1 MPPNTRYTEPT
12 AGPPADRMLSA
23 TARVGGLVTPSL
35 GGGHLCKLTVLE
47 EATAPN
53 ARGAQLV
60 FCKTATSTRFYGGE
74 TARETYPDPFPP
86 VGSAIKTQ
94 TRPACPQHSDRQAQ
108 ARSRGCRPQRTEDI
122 VPDKPGIGRWL
133 EPGSRGRRIPF
144 VRLSG
149 VADRRGHPSAWQ
161 RAVWSQPA
169 PHEHG
174 EPPTGL
180 GCCTSDARL

>member
-1 MPPNTRYTEPT
+1 MPPNTRYTELT
-12 AGPPADRMLSA
+12 AGTPADETQSA

-60 FCKTATSTRFYGGE
+60 FCKTVTSTRFYVGE

-94 TRPACPQHSDRQAQ
+94 TRPACPQHSDRQT
-108 ARSRGCRPQRTEDI
+108 GPGE
-122 VPDKPGIGRWL
+122 KPGL
-133 EPGSRGRRIPF
+133 PPTT
-144 VRLSG
+144 
-149 VADRRGHPSAWQ
+149 DRRHCP
-161 RAVWSQPA
+161 
-169 PHEHG
+169 
-174 EPPTGL
+174 
-180 GCCTSDARL
+180 